1 MKKIKKVIIVC
12 LVPVIFGAC
21 SLVLKK
27 VPMGT
32 ETSFNFGQRIEEL
45 KKVTKGKE
53 NRETRAKA
61 HKEMALLYYQSSNPD
76 VDYAKAL
83 KELERYIALEPEKS
97 DSYETRDML
106 AVLRALESHRIKIGD
121 LTETINMLQSL
132 DVELEKQREL
142 MK

>member
-1 MKKIKKVIIVC
+1 MKKIKRVIIAC
-12 LVPVIFGAC
+12 LVPVVFGAC
-21 SLVLKK
+21 SLGLKR

-32 ETSFNFGQRIEEL
+32 EASFNFGQRIEEL
-45 KKVTKGKE
+45 KKVTKGKG
-53 NRETRAKA
+53 NRETRARA

-83 KELERYIALEPEKS
+83 KEIERYIALEPEKS